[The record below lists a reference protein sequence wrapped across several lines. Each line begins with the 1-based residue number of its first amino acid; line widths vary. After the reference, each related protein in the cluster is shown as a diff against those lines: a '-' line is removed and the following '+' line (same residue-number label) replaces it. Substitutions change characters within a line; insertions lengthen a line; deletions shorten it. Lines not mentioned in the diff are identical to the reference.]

1 MTEEIILRLDDDNN
15 LVAEVKGHKGPGC
28 KELTKAIEKL
38 GTVLKDE
45 KTTEYD
51 ERGNSNAGRV
61 HHRN

>member
-45 KTTEYD
+45 KTSEYN
-51 ERGNSNAGRV
+51 ERSDASAGRIQN
-61 HHRN
+61 RR